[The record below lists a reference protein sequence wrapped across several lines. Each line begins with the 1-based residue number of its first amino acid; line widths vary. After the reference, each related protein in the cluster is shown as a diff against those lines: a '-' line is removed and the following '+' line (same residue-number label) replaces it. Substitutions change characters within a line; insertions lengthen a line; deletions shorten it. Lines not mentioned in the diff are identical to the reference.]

1 MNEFYVKIDDIFCLL
16 HLKYLRHVQFTFPDD
31 NIAQFSFLILV
42 KLSIGYH
49 CLKVPFLSLNSL
61 EKDKKQFFSENI
73 FTSMSKDL

>member
-1 MNEFYVKIDDIFCLL
+1 MNFTLKSTIFSAFCILNISAM
-16 HLKYLRHVQFTFPDD
+16 FTFPDD

-73 FTSMSKDL
+73 FTSMSKDKDL